1 MTDGDSIRHL
11 TGLAGI
17 RKRPA
22 MYIGGTDFFG
32 FVHYLVAAFDLMLE
46 NGASFLDLHIGRQFT
61 IESDACISVSTNEE
75 GDTLPYETFGTCIS
89 RRYHSPDA
97 CVIAALSES
106 LSVRSSDGTT
116 ESSLEFSDGE
126 RTEFEQ
132 TTTSDNPSIKI
143 TFVPDSSIFSVT
155 EISPYAVQSYCRR
168 TSHLY
173 PGVTIRLIT
182 ESEMVEYHSDRGMRG
197 YFDLMAAP
205 YQILHKP
212 IHIVESQDSLH
223 VEAVFVYHSWNESKL
238 WSFANR
244 GRVPDGGTH
253 ETGFL
258 KGIADLNAHTP
269 KDCNAGVLGLLA
281 IQYPDVAYEG
291 CIKSRIRNPELI
303 DLVAQLVSRGLR
315 TWISENKKEV
325 EFLSTIERFQFAG
338 EW

>member
-1 MTDGDSIRHL
+1 MTDRDSIRQL
-11 TGLAGI
+11 QSLAGI

-22 MYIGGTDFFG
+22 MYIGSTDFFG

-46 NGASFLDLHIGRQFT
+46 NGATFIDLHVGEQFT
-61 IESDACISVSTNEE
+61 IESDACIAVTTTDE
-75 GDTLPYETFGTCIS
+75 GDILPYEAYGSPPS

-97 CVIAALSES
+97 CVVAALSQS
-106 LSVRSSDGTT
+106 FTVCSSDGTT
-116 ESSLEFSDGE
+116 ETSLEFTRGE
-126 RTEFEQ
+126 RTAFKQ
-132 TTTSDNPSIKI
+132 TTTQSDPSIRI
-143 TFVPDSSIFSVT
+143 TFVPDGSILSVT
-155 EISPYAVQSYCRR
+155 NVSHYAVQGYCRR
-168 TSHLY
+168 TSYLY

-182 ESEMVEYHSDRGMRG
+182 ESETVEYHSDRGMRD
-197 YFDLMAAP
+197 YFDLMTAP

-212 IHIVESQDSLH
+212 VHLVESQDSLDI
-223 VEAVFVYHSWNESKL
+223 EAVFVFHSWNENRL

-269 KDCNAGVLGLLA
+269 EDCDAGILGLLA

-291 CIKSRIRNPELI
+291 CIKARIGNPELI
-303 DLVAQLVSRGLR
+303 DLVGSLVSRGLR
-315 TWISENKKEV
+315 KWISANEEEV
-325 EFLSTIERFQFAG
+325 RFLGTIEKFQFAG